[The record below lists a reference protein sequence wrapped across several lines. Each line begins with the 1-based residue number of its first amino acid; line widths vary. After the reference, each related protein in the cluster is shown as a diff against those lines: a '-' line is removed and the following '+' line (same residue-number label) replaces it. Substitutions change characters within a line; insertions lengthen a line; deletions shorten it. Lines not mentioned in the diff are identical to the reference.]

1 MLRIL
6 HVGLGPLGKKV
17 VADLHARRLGEV
29 VAAVDL
35 SPDVAGRKLGELVPE
50 TKSKTVVA
58 SSIDEIRDWG
68 SIDAA
73 IVTTLSELDAC
84 APLFRDLLARG
95 ASVVS
100 TCEEL
105 CWPWLRHAKLA
116 QELDL
121 LARENRGRLLGTGVN
136 PGFLMDAFPAFATSI
151 SSSVSRIEVV
161 RRQDASIRRVPFQRK
176 IGAGLAPAEFEREVV
191 AGRIRHVGLPES
203 LHFLASVLAIPIE
216 RWEESIQPVL
226 AERKLDSGLGP
237 IEPGRAAGVR
247 QEAIGLVGAE
257 IRIRLDFVAAIG
269 LADPHDRVIVHG
281 EPPVDLV
288 WKGGVHG
295 DVATSAI
302 VLNAIRPLLASAPG
316 LHTMATIPLV
326 RCAQSPAAPE
336 RPAKKSQSAPAPPRD
351 AAMPPRA

>member
-1 MLRIL
+1 VLRIL
-6 HVGLGPLGKKV
+6 HVGLGPLGRKI
-17 VADLHARRLGEV
+17 VADLHGRLLGEV
-29 VAAVDL
+29 VAAVDV
-35 SPDVAGRKLGELVPE
+35 SSDVAGKTLGDLVPE
-50 TKSKTVVA
+50 SKSKTTVV
-58 SSIDEIRDWG
+58 STLDEVHDWS

-73 IVTTLSELDAC
+73 VVTTLSELQGC
-84 APLFRDLLARG
+84 APLFRELLARG
-95 ASVVS
+95 VSVVS

-105 CWPWLRHAKLA
+105 CWPWLKHEKLS

-151 SSSVSRIEVV
+151 SSSVTKLEVV
-161 RRQDASIRRVPFQRK
+161 RRQDASIRRVPFQKK
-176 IGAGLAPAEFEREVV
+176 IGAGLEAAEFEREVV

-203 LHFLASVLAIPIE
+203 LHFLAHSLSIPID
-216 RWEESIQPVL
+216 RWEEAIQPVI
-226 AERKLDSGLGP
+226 AERNLESALGP
-237 IEPGRAAGVR
+237 IEMGRAAGIR
-247 QEAIGLVGAE
+247 QEAIGLAGTEV
-257 IRIRLDFVAAIG
+257 RIRLEFVAAIG

-281 EPPVDLV
+281 DPPVDLL

-326 RCAQSPAAPE
+326 RCAQALPAPE
-336 RPAKKSQSAPAPPRD
+336 RPARRPRSAAAPPRT
-351 AAMPPRA
+351 

>member
-6 HVGLGPLGKKV
+6 HVGLGPLGQKI
-17 VADLHARRLGEV
+17 VADLHTRRLGEV
-29 VAAVDL
+29 VAAVDVA
-35 SPDVAGRKLGELVPE
+35 DGIAGRKLGDVVPE
-50 TKSKTVVA
+50 STSKTVVA
-58 SSIDEIRDWG
+58 PTIDEIRDWG

-73 IVTTLSELDAC
+73 VVTTLSELEGC

-105 CWPWLRHAKLA
+105 CWPWLRHEKLA
-116 QELDL
+116 RELDL

-136 PGFLMDAFPAFATSI
+136 PGFLMDAFPAFATSV
-151 SSSVSRIEVV
+151 SSSVARIEVV

-176 IGAGLAPAEFEREVV
+176 IGAGLEPAEFEREVV

-203 LHFLASVLAIPIE
+203 LHFLAQALSIPIE
-216 RWEESIQPVL
+216 RWEESIQPVI
-226 AERKLDSGLGP
+226 AEERLESALGP
-237 IEPGRAAGVR
+237 IEKGRAAGIR
-247 QEAIGLVGAE
+247 QEAIGLVGADV
-257 IRIRLDFVAAIG
+257 RIRLEFVAAIG
-269 LADPHDRVIVHG
+269 LQDPYDRVLVHG
-281 EPPVDLV
+281 EPEIDLL

-295 DVATSAI
+295 DIATSAI

-326 RCAQSPAAPE
+326 RCAQALPAPE
-336 RPAKKSQSAPAPPRD
+336 RPARRTRNAAAPPK
-351 AAMPPRA
+351 A

>member
-1 MLRIL
+1 VLRIL

-17 VADLHARRLGEV
+17 VADLYARRLGEV
-29 VAAVDL
+29 VAAVDV
-35 SPDVAGRKLGELVPE
+35 STDVAGRKLGEIVPE
-50 TKSKTVVA
+50 SKSKTVVV
-58 SSIDEIRDWG
+58 STVDEIRDWAA
-68 SIDAA
+68 IDAA
-73 IVTTLSELDAC
+73 IVTTLSELDIC

-105 CWPWLRHAKLA
+105 CWPWLRHGKLA

-176 IGAGLAPAEFEREVV
+176 IGAGLEPGEFEREVV

-203 LHFLASVLAIPIE
+203 LHFLASVLGIPIE

-226 AERKLDSGLGP
+226 ADRPLESGLGR
-237 IEPGRAAGVR
+237 IEAGRAAGIR
-247 QEAIGLVGAE
+247 QEAIGLVGSDV
-257 IRIRLDFVAAIG
+257 RIRLEFVAAIG
-269 LADPHDRVIVHG
+269 LEDPHDRVIVHG
-281 EPPVDLV
+281 DPPVDLV

-302 VLNAIRPLLASAPG
+302 VLNSIRPLLASAPG

-326 RCAQSPAAPE
+326 RCAQAPPAPE
-336 RPAKKSQSAPAPPRD
+336 SATRKPKSAAARPRT
-351 AAMPPRA
+351 